1 MRRGSRDDRPPPP
14 LPSQLAERVQLPMCL
29 PRLDCGMHVRTSEV
43 LLAAVPACVAATRVL
58 IISSRRK
65 AVLYAVGCV
74 ADFVGAVFALSWKT
88 YLSYEKIADY
98 QATVMLTTTL

>member
-1 MRRGSRDDRPPPP
+1 M
-14 LPSQLAERVQLPMCL
+14 
-29 PRLDCGMHVRTSEV
+29 
-43 LLAAVPACVAATRVL
+43 
-58 IISSRRK
+58 
-65 AVLYAVGCV
+65 LYAVSCV